1 MSGHSKWHNIQGRKN
16 AQDAKRGKIFQKIS
30 RDLYQ
35 AAKAGDPDPE
45 NNPQLRL
52 VMEKARAA
60 NMPKDNVQRAIDKA
74 SGVGGAKFD
83 KASGVGGAKFE
94 EITYEGYGPG
104 GTAIMVSALTDN
116 KNRTAAAIRSAFTHH
131 GGTLGTSGSV
141 SYMFDR
147 KGYIVILRD
156 GLDTDEDTML
166 MDALDAGA
174 DDLKTNDDEYE
185 IFTDPKS
192 LAEVRDAL
200 QKKGYD
206 LDTAEVRLF
215 PENTTEVPEA
225 KISQYTGLID
235 ELEDNDDVQDVYEA
249 ATLPEEE

>member
-1 MSGHSKWHNIQGRKN
+1 
-16 AQDAKRGKIFQKIS
+16 
-30 RDLYQ
+30 
-35 AAKAGDPDPE
+35 
-45 NNPQLRL
+45 
-52 VMEKARAA
+52 
-60 NMPKDNVQRAIDKA
+60 
-74 SGVGGAKFD
+74 
-83 KASGVGGAKFE
+83 
-94 EITYEGYGPG
+94 
-104 GTAIMVSALTDN
+104 
-116 KNRTAAAIRSAFTHH
+116 
-131 GGTLGTSGSV
+131 
-141 SYMFDR
+141 
-147 KGYIVILRD
+147 
-156 GLDTDEDTML
+156 ML